1 LRDRTLDLSLPKI
14 MAICNVTPDSFS
26 DGGEHYSVALALEYA
41 ERALQEGAALLD
53 IGGESTRPGATPV
66 PAEIEL
72 ARVLPVIEAVRDRL
86 PELLITVD
94 TVKADV
100 ARRAL
105 EAGAHGVNDVS
116 AGRLDADMFATV
128 AHAGA
133 GLVLM
138 HSRGSVAEMATY
150 QHAVYGDD
158 PMQEVCDALAAQVE
172 KARDAGIPADAIVL
186 DPGLGFSKTTAHSL
200 TILRELHRFAFL
212 GYPVLVGASRKRF
225 VGEVTGV
232 AIPAQ
237 RVLGSA
243 VAHVLAVQRGARIVR
258 THDVRATREAFAIA
272 AALWPAPVPP
282 E

>member
-1 LRDRTLDLSLPKI
+1 LRDGTLDLALPKI

-41 ERALQEGAALLD
+41 ESALKEGAALLD

-66 PAEIEL
+66 STEIEL

-105 EAGAHGVNDVS
+105 EAGAHAVNDVS
-116 AGRLDADMFATV
+116 AGRLDADMFGTV
-128 AHAGA
+128 AQAGA
-133 GLVLM
+133 GMILM

-158 PMQEVCDALAAQVE
+158 PMQEVCDALTAQVDT
-172 KARDAGIPADAIVL
+172 ARDAGIAADAIAL
-186 DPGLGFSKTTAHSL
+186 DPGLGFAKTTAHSL
-200 TILRELHRFAFL
+200 AMLRELHRFAAL
-212 GYPVLVGASRKRF
+212 GYPVLIGASRKRF

-237 RVLGSA
+237 RALGSA
-243 VAHVLAVQRGARIVR
+243 VTHVLAVQRGARIVR
-258 THDVRATREAFAIA
+258 THDVAATRQ
-272 AALWPAPVPP
+272 ALAVLAML
-282 E
+282 